1 MTSTTA
7 AGARIFLTDDHPAVL
22 EGLSML
28 LSLERHV
35 ICGVA
40 SSRAELLERL
50 DDSGADIV
58 LVDLGLCDESGL
70 DIIPQ
75 VCDRGLPALVY
86 TMHED
91 GSTVRRALDRG
102 ASGYVTKRETSAVL
116 LAAVAQ
122 VLQGER
128 FISPRAAA
136 SLHGCAETP
145 PDAPARSLS
154 EREQQILALLAR
166 GETNLD
172 IAATLQVSVRT
183 VETYYSRMIDK
194 LNLDGMKD
202 LRKYAIQAKPRG

>member
-1 MTSTTA
+1 MTPPTA
-7 AGARIFLTDDHPAVL
+7 ASARIFLTDDHPAVL
-22 EGLSML
+22 DGLSML
-28 LSLERHV
+28 LALERHT

-50 DDSGADIV
+50 DGSGADIV

-70 DIIPQ
+70 DLIPEL
-75 VCDRGLPALVY
+75 CGRGLPALVY

-91 GSTVRRALDRG
+91 GSTVRRALERG

-136 SLHGCAETP
+136 SLQGCAETA

-166 GETNLD
+166 GETNAD
-172 IAATLQVSVRT
+172 IAATLQVGVRT
-183 VETYYSRMIDK
+183 VETYYSRMVDK
-194 LNLDGMKD
+194 LNLDGMKA
-202 LRKYAIQAKPRG
+202 LRKYAIQAKLRG

>member
-1 MTSTTA
+1 MTPPA
-7 AGARIFLTDDHPAVL
+7 AASARIFLTDDHPAVL

-28 LSLERHV
+28 LALERHT

-40 SSRAELLERL
+40 SSRAELWERL
-50 DDSGADIV
+50 DGSGADIV

-70 DIIPQ
+70 DLIPEL
-75 VCDRGLPALVY
+75 CTRGLPALVY

-91 GSTVRRALDRG
+91 ASTVRRALERG

-116 LAAVAQ
+116 LAAVVQ
-122 VLQGER
+122 VLRGER

-136 SLHGCAETP
+136 SLQGFAETA

-166 GETNLD
+166 GETNAD
-172 IAATLQVSVRT
+172 IAATLQVGVRT
-183 VETYYSRMIDK
+183 VETYYSRMVDK
-194 LNLDGMKD
+194 LNLDGMKA
-202 LRKYAIQAKPRG
+202 LRKYAIQAKLLG